1 MVKLLA
7 QVPGVVTSFDESV
20 GVPQLSVAV
29 AVANDGVA
37 GHSIVDGAGGAAG
50 NGAELSASVIVCDAV
65 VALPQA
71 SVAVHVLVMVKLL
84 AQVPGVVTSFDK
96 SVGVPQLSVAVA
108 VANDGVAGHSI
119 VDGAGSAAITGAV
132 LSTTVIDCDA
142 VVALPQASVAVH
154 VLVMVKLLA
163 QVPGVVTSFEVSVG
177 VPQLSVAVAVANDGV
192 AGHSIVDGAGGAAIA
207 GAVLSTTV
215 IDCDAVVAL
224 PQASVAVHVLVMVK
238 LLAQVPGVVTSFD
251 ESVGVPQLSV
261 AVAVANDGV
270 AGHSIV
276 DGAGSAAITGAV
288 LSTTVIDC
296 DAVVALP
303 QASVAV
309 HVLVMVKLLAQVP
322 GVVTSFDESVGV
334 PQLSVAVAVANDGVA
349 GHSIVDGAGRAAI
362 TGAVLSTTVIDCD
375 AVVALPQ
382 ASVAVHVLVM
392 VKLLAQ
398 VPGVVTSF
406 DVSV

>member
-1 MVKLLA
+1 
-7 QVPGVVTSFDESV
+7 
-20 GVPQLSVAV
+20 
-29 AVANDGVA
+29 
-37 GHSIVDGAGGAAG
+37 
-50 NGAELSASVIVCDAV
+50 
-65 VALPQA
+65 
-71 SVAVHVLVMVKLL
+71 
-84 AQVPGVVTSFDK
+84 
-96 SVGVPQLSVAVA
+96 
-108 VANDGVAGHSI
+108 
-119 VDGAGSAAITGAV
+119 
-132 LSTTVIDCDA
+132 
-142 VVALPQASVAVH
+142 
-154 VLVMVKLLA
+154 
-163 QVPGVVTSFEVSVG
+163 
-177 VPQLSVAVAVANDGV
+177 
-192 AGHSIVDGAGGAAIA
+192 
-207 GAVLSTTV
+207 
-215 IDCDAVVAL
+215 
-224 PQASVAVHVLVMVK
+224 MVK

-296 DAVVALP
+296 DAVEVLP

-309 HVLVMVKLLAQVP
+309 HVLVMAKLLAQVP
-322 GVVTSFDESVGV
+322 GVVTLFEVSVGV

-398 VPGVVTSF
+398 VPGVVLMIRRPPRSPLLPFATLFRYDGVAGHSIV
-406 DVSV
+406 DGAGN